1 MALIPGGGGSPNVV
15 GGGTASTGT
24 NVNYVGDHV
33 YAYSGVFQFD
43 NTAFKAGI
51 TFTTGANYQV
61 VNIVW
66 GYPENSGDNILSQI
80 YMNSELIFSQYHN
93 NTRLDF
99 TGPPMSVDILVP
111 PFTKLEV
118 GALNGD
124 GNQREALVAY
134 SGRVYA

>member
-1 MALIPGGGGSPNVV
+1 MALIGGGGSPNVAG

-24 NVNYVGDHV
+24 SVNYVGEHV
-33 YAYSGVFQFD
+33 YAYSGLFEFD
-43 NTAFKAGI
+43 NTGFAAGL

-61 VNIVW
+61 VNIIW
-66 GYPENSGDNILSQI
+66 GYPESSGDNILSQI
-80 YMNSELIFSQYHN
+80 YMNSELTFSQYHN

-99 TGPPMSVDILVP
+99 TGPPMSVKILVP

-124 GNQREALVAY
+124 GNVRDCLVSY